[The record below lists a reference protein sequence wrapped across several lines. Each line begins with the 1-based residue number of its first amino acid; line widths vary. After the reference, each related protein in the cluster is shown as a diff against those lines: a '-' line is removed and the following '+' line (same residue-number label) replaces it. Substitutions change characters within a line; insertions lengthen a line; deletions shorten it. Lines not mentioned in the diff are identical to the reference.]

1 MIKEGTR
8 AIKWTRLSCRSFSAN
23 AVLLQL
29 RALSCSNFQIHQ
41 DRRQDCPLRPLCR
54 LRIGRGR
61 RAEDAVRA
69 ILGVISEFP
78 PPRDPAPA

>member
-41 DRRQDCPLRPLCR
+41 DRRQDCLSRPLCR
-54 LRIGRGR
+54 LRIWPRSPCR
-61 RAEDAVRA
+61 RCC
-69 ILGVISEFP
+69 S
-78 PPRDPAPA
+78 RDPGTELGIPAAT